1 MDFFLARKAHDPEL
15 DSERVRDQLGRDTF
29 GYTPVMLE
37 HLFDEAL
44 LVALKN
50 RRREMNLDDVYEAKM
65 TEEIGLKQ
73 EVIYTDSERS
83 AISTHEAGHA
93 TVAFFFAREESRLE
107 VLTIIKRR
115 DSLGLLMHGDL
126 EERFT
131 RTRSEMET
139 RIAIALGG
147 MVSEEVF
154 LGESGTGPSSD
165 LRTATSLAAQMV
177 GALGMAG
184 SLVSYEAML
193 EGPLNTKNLTGKV
206 LSDNDGKRRVEEI
219 LNAQKERVTTLLENN
234 RDIVAALRD
243 ALVERDE
250 LVGDEITDV
259 IDAAIAARPDASPIG
274 NGKTAEGR
282 LLVSGEVSASEAD

>member
-1 MDFFLARKAHDPEL
+1 VAIGADWSPVDVLK
-15 DSERVRDQLGRDTF
+15 RVVPAGP
-29 GYTPVMLE
+29 G
-37 HLFDEAL
+37 A
-44 LVALKN
+44 
-50 RRREMNLDDVYEAKM
+50 
-65 TEEIGLKQ
+65 
-73 EVIYTDSERS
+73 
-83 AISTHEAGHA
+83 AGHA
-93 TVAFFFAREESRLE
+93 TVAYFFARDESRLE

-115 DSLGLLMHGDL
+115 DSLGLLLHGDL

-165 LRTATSLAAQMV
+165 LRTATALAAQMV

-206 LSDNDGKRRVEEI
+206 LSDADGKRRVEEI

-259 IDAAIAARPDASPIG
+259 IHAAIAARPDASPIG
-274 NGKTAEGR
+274 NGETAGAR
-282 LLVSGEVSASEAD
+282 LLVSGEISASEAD